1 MASKMVVDRQARGAD
16 VLAALAVHGG
26 EVADGLRREVGDAA
40 GGVAQLQATLRRRL
54 EGRLE
59 ALVAADEEHLA
70 ATGDLVAARRRRDAA
85 ARELYRLLVAVRK
98 LAEGLYGT
106 GAGELLRIEGR
117 VAQRPVPMLRQAR
130 RVMARLADPAMTRPE
145 RRFASATADEGEWAE
160 LLAPAIEA
168 LAAALDS
175 ADRARRRAESTLLAK
190 TEALAAYDLAHG
202 RLARYGEALF
212 ELAGLPEY
220 ASRLRPRVR
229 RRGRGASR
237 RPPIELRQPVLHP
250 VDQPTGE
257 EHVDLARREV
267 VAEPDLPVLALVAGD
282 DLAAA
287 GDDLATRRLPSVAA
301 PEPLAPVLGIAVGVP
316 ARVGVEGTHSPPLG
330 QAARLYFGYENR
342 DLRPRRRVRGV
353 RAAGRADRQEP

>member
-1 MASKMVVDRQARGAD
+1 MASKMVVDRQAVGRD
-16 VLAALAVHGG
+16 VLAALAVHDG

-40 GGVAQLQATLRRRL
+40 GGVAELQATLRRRL

-70 ATGDLVAARRRRDAA
+70 ATGDLAAARRRRDAA
-85 ARELYRLLVAVRK
+85 ARELYRLLVGLRR
-98 LAEGLYGT
+98 LAEGLYGS
-106 GAGELLRIEGR
+106 GARELLRIEGR

-130 RVMARLADPAMTRPE
+130 RMMARLADPAVPRPE

-168 LAAALDS
+168 LAAALHS
-175 ADRARRRAESTLLAK
+175 TDRARRRVESTLLAK

-220 ASRLRPRVR
+220 ASRLRPRGR
-229 RRGRGASR
+229 RRARGAAR
-237 RPPIELRQPVLHP
+237 RPPSALRQPVLHP
-250 VDQPTGE
+250 VDQPAGE

-282 DLAAA
+282 DLAVLPGPSSTAN
-287 GDDLATRRLPSVAA
+287 GSTRRVPGGWTRMSARPLSAVIRKRPSDCTGGPPAFALVPPPSGTSRSLCRTSAA
-301 PEPLAPVLGIAVGVP
+301 
-316 ARVGVEGTHSPPLG
+316 
-330 QAARLYFGYENR
+330 
-342 DLRPRRRVRGV
+342 
-353 RAAGRADRQEP
+353 